1 MEKFI
6 QMDEGSG
13 QTVIT
18 ANGFVYAPKGGR
30 ANFLP
35 ASKGQ
40 FFALWRATLIPVPES
55 KFFPYPRT
63 NFLPVPQD
71 KPFFFGKGELSFHP
85 HGQKISIHHA
95 PPPQSGAKHLH
106 RGGGHLDVG
115 GGELG
120 GSKKGK
126 CFCCSGE
133 TEHRILLHSP
143 PLFWC
148 LRKNPPTRKIE
159 LAPPSPSILKKM
171 GQKRREGG

>member
-6 QMDEGSG
+6 QMDKGSG

-85 HGQKISIHHA
+85 HWKKISIHHA

-115 GGELG
+115 GGGVGWPLEEGQMFLL
-120 GSKKGK
+120 
-126 CFCCSGE
+126 FRGE
-133 TEHRILLHSP
+133 TEQKDSWVCPRKSGEGVDATLRTHGCNKIRYNPKQISP
-143 PLFWC
+143 V
-148 LRKNPPTRKIE
+148 
-159 LAPPSPSILKKM
+159 AH
-171 GQKRREGG
+171 